1 MTAEQKPLKVIQVL
15 PRLESGGVERGVC
28 EIVCYLKDHGHEP
41 IVISEGG
48 KMVELLNS
56 HAIPHVKMQVGS
68 KSPVSLL
75 TIRKLRKFFIEQ
87 QPHIVHGRSR
97 LPDWLC
103 YLALKKIPEQTRTKF
118 VTSVHGLHSVSR
130 YSSIITKGERI
141 EAVSDTAK
149 DYLLSN
155 YSQAQASNIRV
166 IHRGVDPSLYSP
178 VFEPSQNWMDEWQEN
193 MSKMNPDTL
202 PILTIVGRISR
213 LKGHPHFLKIVENL
227 NKSTNTVIG
236 LIVGE
241 ADRHHKRYAE
251 KLQEQVKMSPELQ
264 QKVFFLGTRTDVREI
279 MAKSNVILSLSSKPE
294 SFGRTV
300 LEALSLGTPVVGFD
314 HGGVSEILAELFPD
328 GAVPNGDVHAATI
341 KVMELM
347 HRKVDLPAH
356 KFTLENMCS
365 KTLAIYRELVA

>member
-1 MTAEQKPLKVIQVL
+1 MKAEHKPLKVIQVL

-28 EIVCYLKDHGHEP
+28 ELACYLKDHGHEP

-48 KMVELLNS
+48 KMVNLLNS
-56 HAIPHVKMQVGS
+56 HAVPHVKMQVGS
-68 KSPVSLL
+68 KSPASLL
-75 TIRKLRKFFIEQ
+75 TIRKLRNLFIEQ

-103 YLALKKIPEQTRTKF
+103 YLALKKIPKQTRPKF
-118 VTSVHGLHSVSR
+118 VTSVHGLHSVSQ

-149 DYLLSN
+149 DYLISN
-155 YSQAQASNIRV
+155 YSKVQESNIRV
-166 IHRGVDPSLYSP
+166 IHRGVDPSLYSSA
-178 VFEPSQNWMDEWQEN
+178 FEPGQNWMNKWQKR
-193 MSKMNPDTL
+193 MSTMNLDNL

-213 LKGHPHFLKIVENL
+213 LKGHTHFLKIVENL
-227 NKSTNTVIG
+227 NKSKNSVIG

-251 KLQEQVKMSPELQ
+251 KLLDQVKMSRELQ
-264 QKVFFLGTRTDVREI
+264 HSVFFLGTRSDVREI
-279 MAKSNVILSLSSKPE
+279 MSKSNVVLSLSSKPE

-328 GAVPNGDVHAATI
+328 GAVPFGDIGTATE
-341 KVMELM
+341 KVTELI
-347 HRKVDLPAH
+347 HRKVDLPTR

-365 KTLAIYRELVA
+365 QTLSMYQELVV

>member
-1 MTAEQKPLKVIQVL
+1 MTAKQKPLKVIQVL

-28 EIVCYLKDHGHEP
+28 EVVCYLKDHGHEP

-56 HAIPHVKMQVGS
+56 IAVPHVKMQVGS
-68 KSPVSLL
+68 KSLLSLL

-87 QPHIVHGRSR
+87 QPNVVHGRSR

-103 YLALKKIPEQTRTKF
+103 YLALKKIPEQTRPKF

-149 DYLLSN
+149 DYLINN
-155 YSQAQASNIRV
+155 YTQVQESNIRV
-166 IHRGVDPSLYSP
+166 IHRGVDPSLYTP
-178 VFEPSQNWMDEWQEN
+178 TFEPSQNWVNEWQKS
-193 MSKMNPDTL
+193 MSTMNPDNL
-202 PILTIVGRISR
+202 PILTIVGRVSR

-227 NKSTNTVIG
+227 NKSETCVIG

-241 ADRHHKRYAE
+241 ADQHHKRYAE
-251 KLQEQVKMSPELQ
+251 KLQEQVKMSRELH
-264 QKVFFLGTRTDVREI
+264 QKVFFLGNRSDIREI
-279 MAKSNVILSLSSKPE
+279 MSKSNVVLSLSSKPE

-328 GAVPNGDVHAATI
+328 GVVPYGDIGAATK
-341 KVMELM
+341 KVTELM
-347 HRKVDLPAH
+347 HRKVDLPTH

-365 KTLAIYRELVA
+365 QTLSMYQELVA